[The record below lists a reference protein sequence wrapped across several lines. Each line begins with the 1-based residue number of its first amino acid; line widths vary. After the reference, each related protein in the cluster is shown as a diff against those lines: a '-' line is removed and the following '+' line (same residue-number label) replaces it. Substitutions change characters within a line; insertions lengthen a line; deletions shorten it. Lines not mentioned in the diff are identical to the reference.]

1 MARTAHT
8 VKQKEEIASRKSKR
22 ISAKQQCRE
31 HLDTEGIDASQFEDA
46 DLEPSDIT
54 DDSEAPT
61 DPNREAERTDAVIPL
76 LALGKSVL
84 PVDAPHRTLP
94 STPVPGNR
102 LSPGKPPPPHTV
114 AHSPTDNML
123 TINGPNGQH
132 TTSFLYQSNPTPIPL
147 PGQVYTGHQ
156 YQQHAGPSATLL
168 RHPTREELLGMSLD
182 ELKDLAA
189 RRALSRPFIAETI
202 RNKQKYV
209 YPDHPHKVP
218 CPARMMGPTHTFQNA
233 FFVVPPTTLHGSEL
247 RCSHRFCRQNRIKFL
262 FCAYCKAP
270 VTRMKF
276 DIRHAHK
283 DKSGGDDQEAASIL
297 ASLVGEQNND
307 QETITQCNEKFNQV

>member
-22 ISAKQQCRE
+22 VSAKQYRD
-31 HLDTEGIDASQFEDA
+31 HDSEGIDASQFEDA
-46 DLEPSDIT
+46 DLEPSDLT
-54 DDSEAPT
+54 DDSEAT
-61 DPNREAERTDAVIPL
+61 ADPNREAERTDAVIPL

-84 PVDAPHRTLP
+84 PVETPQRTLP
-94 STPVPGNR
+94 TAPVPGNR
-102 LSPGKPPPPHTV
+102 SSPGKLQPHPV
-114 AHSPTDNML
+114 AHSPTGNLL
-123 TINGPNGQH
+123 TTNGPNGQH
-132 TTSFLYQSNPTPIPL
+132 TNSFLYQSLQNPIPL
-147 PGQVYTGHQ
+147 PGQIFTSHQ
-156 YQQHAGPSATLL
+156 YQQNSGSSMTLL
-168 RHPTREELLGMSLD
+168 RHPTRDQLLSMSLD
-182 ELKDLAA
+182 ELKELAA

-233 FFVVPPTTLHGSEL
+233 FFVVPPTTPHGSEL

-262 FCAYCKAP
+262 YCTYCKAP

-297 ASLVGEQNND
+297 ASLVGEQSND
-307 QETITQCNEKFNQV
+307 PETNIQYNGDSNQV